1 MALFDLP
8 LDELEKYRPTIAEP
22 ADFDSFWADTL
33 AEAAEHAPLVA
44 VDPVR
49 TGLSLID
56 TWDVTFTGFA
66 GHPIRA
72 WHSRPAGTQG
82 HPLPVVVEY
91 LGYGRGRGLPV
102 ERLLWPAAGY
112 AHLLVDTRG
121 QGGQYG
127 NGGDTPDPVG
137 SGPATPGFL
146 TRGITSPHTA
156 YLRRLLTDAA
166 RAVDAAAALPD
177 VRGVAVVGNSQGG
190 GMAIAAAGL
199 NPRAE
204 ALLASSP
211 LLCHIGRNIT
221 ITDAQPYAEI
231 VQFLAV
237 QRHSADRV
245 LTALSYFDAA
255 HFAHRTPAPALFA
268 TGLRDTI
275 CPPSGVFAAYNA
287 LATTDKEIAV
297 YPFNHHEGGEAHHV
311 VRQLSWL
318 TSHLP
323 RAGGEPAQ
331 AVTTGGPAPRRS
343 DS

>member
-8 LDELEKYRPTIAEP
+8 LDQLEKYRPTIDEP
-22 ADFDSFWADTL
+22 ADFDAFWTGTL
-33 AEAAEHAPLVA
+33 AEASEHHPLAA
-44 VDPVR
+44 VEPIR
-49 TGLSLID
+49 TDLKLID
-56 TWDVTFTGFA
+56 TWDVTFTGFG

-72 WHSRPAGTQG
+72 WYSRPAGTQG
-82 HPLPVVVEY
+82 HSLPAVVEY
-91 LGYGRGRGLPV
+91 LGYGRGRGRPG
-102 ERLLWPAAGY
+102 ERLTWPCAGY
-112 AHLLVDTRG
+112 AHLLMDTRG

-137 SGPATPGFL
+137 SGPSTPGFL

-177 VRGVAVVGNSQGG
+177 VEGVAVVGNSQGG

-199 NPRAE
+199 NPRAR

-211 LLCHIGRNIT
+211 LLCHFGRNIA
-221 ITDAQPYAEI
+221 ITDAQPYGEI
-231 VQFLAV
+231 VQFLSV
-237 QRHSADRV
+237 HRDSADEV
-245 LTALSYFDAA
+245 LTALSYFDAV
-255 HFAHRTPAPALFA
+255 HFARRTTVPALFA

-287 LATTDKEIAV
+287 LAAGDKEIAV

-311 VRQLSWL
+311 VRQLAWL
-318 TSHLP
+318 TARKGAL
-323 RAGGEPAQ
+323 
-331 AVTTGGPAPRRS
+331 AVTSARENSFPA
-343 DS
+343 